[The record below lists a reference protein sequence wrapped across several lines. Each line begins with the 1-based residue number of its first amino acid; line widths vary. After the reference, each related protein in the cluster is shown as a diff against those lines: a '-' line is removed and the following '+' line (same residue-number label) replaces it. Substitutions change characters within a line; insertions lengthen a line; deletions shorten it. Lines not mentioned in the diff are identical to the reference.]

1 MITAEQLKDIKERT
15 EALNRYLDIE
25 GKKIQVEEEQLR
37 TQAPGFWDDQKAAE
51 AQMKKVK
58 GLQQWI
64 SGYNEVKTLADEVQ
78 LAFDFY
84 KDELV
89 TEEEVDDAYVK
100 AITAVEAQ
108 EYASRGSRPDGLCA
122 ENQLRCRWYG
132 EPGLGKH
139 ADAYVSALCRDSRL

>member
-58 GLQQWI
+58 ACSNGFPATM
-64 SGYNEVKTLADEVQ
+64 K
-78 LAFDFY
+78 
-84 KDELV
+84 
-89 TEEEVDDAYVK
+89 
-100 AITAVEAQ
+100 
-108 EYASRGSRPDGLCA
+108 
-122 ENQLRCRWYG
+122 
-132 EPGLGKH
+132 
-139 ADAYVSALCRDSRL
+139 SRLWRMSCSLHSISTRMNW

>member
-37 TQAPGFWDDQKAAE
+37 TQAPGFWDDQKTAE

-64 SGYNEVKTLADEVQ
+64 AGYNEVSSLAEELQ

-89 TEEEVDDAYVK
+89 TEEEVDEAYAK
-100 AITAVEAQ
+100 AAAAVEAL
-108 EYASRGSRPDGLCA
+108 ELKNMLC
-122 ENQLRCRWYG
+122 
-132 EPGLGKH
+132 
-139 ADAYVSALCRDSRL
+139 

>member
-1 MITAEQLKDIKERT
+1 MITIEQLKDIKERT

-64 SGYNEVKTLADEVQ
+64 SGYNEVKVMADELQ

-89 TEEEVDDAYVK
+89 TEEEVDEAYAK
-100 AITAVEAQ
+100 ASAAVEAL
-108 EYASRGSRPDGLCA
+108 ELKSRPDGLCT
-122 ENQLRCRWYG
+122 ENKFGSRRHG
-132 EPGLGKH
+132 EPGLGEH
-139 ADAYVSALCRDSRL
+139 ADAYVSAICRNTRI